1 MGMKIHFL
9 VITLLFSV
17 TAFAQLDTTYYFDG
31 DYSVSLTQDS
41 CALKSKSTS
50 YPFEGLVALGSPF
63 NLCDRIYFKKGVKYD
78 QKKSFD
84 FGFVYLQFDT
94 TGLVRL
100 HEYYNHQ
107 LNTHL
112 SVNINNNGS
121 VFWGNF
127 KAKNYTSY
135 LLYNNGRFQE
145 INTTLT
151 NSSDSLSK
159 EIYTNLKNYTN
170 AQIANQWLNLKNNMK
185 VNFVVTFL
193 PGGLL
198 NNAGYQVNQAGKPAV
213 RFGKWTEYNLFCD
226 CYQSKEYYNK

>member
-1 MGMKIHFL
+1 MKIHFL
-9 VITLLFSV
+9 LVGLLISTLTFSQV
-17 TAFAQLDTTYYFDG
+17 DTTYYFDG
-31 DYSVSLTQDS
+31 DYSVSLTKDS
-41 CALKSKSTS
+41 CASKSKPTN
-50 YPFEGLVALGSPF
+50 YPFEGLVALGNPF
-63 NLCDRIYFKKGVKYD
+63 YLCDRIYFKKGTKFD

-127 KAKNYTSY
+127 KAKNYTNY

-145 INTTLT
+145 ITTTLT
-151 NSSDSLSK
+151 NNNDSMSNEISSD
-159 EIYTNLKNYTN
+159 LKKYTN
-170 AQIANQWLNLKNNMK
+170 AQITNQWLNPKNNMK

-213 RFGKWTEYNLFCD
+213 RFGKWISYNLFCD
-226 CYQSKEYYNK
+226 CYQIKEYYSK